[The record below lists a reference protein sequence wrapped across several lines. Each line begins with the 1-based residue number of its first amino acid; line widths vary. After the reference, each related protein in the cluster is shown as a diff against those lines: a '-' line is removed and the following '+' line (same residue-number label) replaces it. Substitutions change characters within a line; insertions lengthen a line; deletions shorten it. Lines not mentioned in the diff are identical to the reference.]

1 LTLFGVSLCSAVG
14 NRVSAFNLVHN
25 KSLTFPFENRVN
37 VARIVVSPDGGTVLT
52 IDEDGRALL
61 VAAQRRTVLHHHS
74 FKAKVGKMHIIYSLV
89 WASCLGLVPSGLR
102 LARTVHG
109 ERTTRAIFHHSNRCR

>member
-1 LTLFGVSLCSAVG
+1 M
-14 NRVSAFNLVHN
+14 HN

-102 LARTVHG
+102 LARICTENAPLVRFFTIPTAAG
-109 ERTTRAIFHHSNRCR
+109 EGR